1 MGSEVAPQPDAAEK
15 HAPASKPQQSTFDVD
30 LTSPRDVKS
39 VFNPLCEVGPSGKL
53 PEISMQEINSLTSNK
68 SSDLL
73 GPAARRDGLTL
84 PQTSIMDGET
94 VLADGRTKPELAK
107 AGQIAGDAK
116 PELVKP
122 GQVAGD
128 AKPELV
134 RPGQVAGDAKPEL
147 VKPGQIAGAVNPE
160 LGKPGQTTE
169 AKPSLALD
177 QNTLEAGKVG
187 KREGYHQVASR
198 LLGSQ
203 FNQTEIKEF
212 QNALKDGWK
221 SQPEHTKAK
230 HLNRGDELLTQKNM
244 SSVLNSIKD
253 EGLRGRIQERLMSGE
268 AKPAADHA
276 RTNPRDETPRRHVKP
291 PANDAKPPV
300 NDAKPPVNDAKP
312 PVNDAKPPVN
322 DAKPPVNDA
331 KPPVNDAKPPVNDAK
346 PPVNDAKPPVNDA
359 KPPVNDGKP
368 SSSNP
373 WEITPGDTRNLV
385 NPEARSEVAPGDAPN
400 TESKPFPFK
409 IVPQSPDSRTPVDQS
424 QTVVKPEQWKLPGE
438 GTPLDQ
444 VIKPNSEQWKLPDG
458 LIDPFDRP
466 AQKDVPTGR
475 LKSAYDTR
483 YEAGDHFKGLTSV
496 YNTGR
501 QTASG
506 LPFDKNQMTVASKE
520 FPFGTVLKVTNPS
533 NGREVRVVVN
543 DHGPFAG
550 DMVKRPDGTRTHARV
565 LDLSQGAANAIGMGM
580 TVKHLDVK
588 VESIPEQ
595 GKWGNERR
603 NIHGD
608 YKRSVAAQINKLSGR
623 RG

>member
-1 MGSEVAPQPDAAEK
+1 MGSEVAPQSEAAEK
-15 HAPASKPQQSTFDVD
+15 HAPALKPQQSTFDVD
-30 LTSPRDVKS
+30 LTSSRDVQS

-73 GPAARRDGLTL
+73 GPAARLTL
-84 PQTSIMDGET
+84 PQTSIMDGDK
-94 VLADGRTKPELAK
+94 VLADGRTKPDP
-107 AGQIAGDAK
+107 GDAK
-116 PELVKP
+116 PELAKP
-122 GQVAGD
+122 GQNA
-128 AKPELV
+128 
-134 RPGQVAGDAKPEL
+134 
-147 VKPGQIAGAVNPE
+147 
-160 LGKPGQTTE
+160 E

-177 QNTLEAGKVG
+177 QNTLDAGKVG

-198 LLGSQ
+198 LLGPG

-221 SQPEHTKAK
+221 SQPENAKAK

-268 AKPAADHA
+268 AKPSADHA
-276 RTNPRDETPRRHVKP
+276 RTNHRDATPRRHAKPPINDAKP
-291 PANDAKPPV
+291 PANDAKPP
-300 NDAKPPVNDAKP
+300 A
-312 PVNDAKPPVN
+312 
-322 DAKPPVNDA
+322 
-331 KPPVNDAKPPVNDAK
+331 
-346 PPVNDAKPPVNDA
+346 NDA

-368 SSSNP
+368 SSSSS
-373 WEITPGDTRNLV
+373 WEITPGETRSLV
-385 NPEARSEVAPGDAPN
+385 NPEARSEVAPGDAPAVDV
-400 TESKPFPFK
+400 KPFPFK
-409 IVPQSPDSRTPVDQS
+409 IVPQSPDSGTPVDQS
-424 QTVVKPEQWKLPGE
+424 QTIVKPEQWKLPGE

-483 YEAGDHFKGLTSV
+483 YEVGDQFKGLTSV

-520 FPFGTVLKVTNPS
+520 FPFGTVLKITNPS

-595 GKWGNERR
+595 GKWGNQRR

-608 YKRSVAAQINKLSGR
+608 YRRSVAAQINQLSGR

>member
-15 HAPASKPQQSTFDVD
+15 HAPASNPQQSTFDVD
-30 LTSPRDVKS
+30 LTSSRDVKD

-53 PEISMQEINSLTSNK
+53 PEISMQEINSLTSNN

-84 PQTSIMDGET
+84 PQTSIMDGDT

-107 AGQIAGDAK
+107 PGPTVGDVKPGQVDGDAE

-128 AKPELV
+128 
-134 RPGQVAGDAKPEL
+134 
-147 VKPGQIAGAVNPE
+147 VKPGQTV
-160 LGKPGQTTE
+160 E

-198 LLGSQ
+198 LLGPG

-221 SQPEHTKAK
+221 SQPENAKAK

-276 RTNPRDETPRRHVKP
+276 RTNHRDATPQRHAKPPINDAKPPANDAKPPANDAKP

-300 NDAKPPVNDAKP
+300 NDGKPPETEVKP
-312 PVNDAKPPVN
+312 PL
-322 DAKPPVNDA
+322 
-331 KPPVNDAKPPVNDAK
+331 
-346 PPVNDAKPPVNDA
+346 NDA

-373 WEITPGDTRNLV
+373 WEITPGETRNLV
-385 NPEARSEVAPGDAPN
+385 NPEARSEVAPGDVPAA
-400 TESKPFPFK
+400 EIKPFPFK

-424 QTVVKPEQWKLPGE
+424 QTIVKPEQWKLPGE

-466 AQKDVPTGR
+466 AQKDVQTGR

-483 YEAGDHFKGLTSV
+483 YEAGDQFKGLTSV

-520 FPFGTVLKVTNPS
+520 FPFGTVLKITNPS